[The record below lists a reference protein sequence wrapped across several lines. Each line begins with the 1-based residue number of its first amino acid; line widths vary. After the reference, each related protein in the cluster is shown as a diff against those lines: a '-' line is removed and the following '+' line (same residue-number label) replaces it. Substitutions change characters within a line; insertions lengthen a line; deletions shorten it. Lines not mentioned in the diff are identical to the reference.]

1 MLTEERCDLLRSIVE
16 TRSCQRVA
24 QRFKEPLAK
33 PAVVSQGS
41 GWGNKR
47 QVEASN
53 LREKHLGEIWG
64 FSLDNFGYAVNC
76 ELSFTTLTEDSTAPL
91 TDANE
96 HWRRE
101 LDDWRALLAPFS
113 WKNSRAPVMSP
124 LPSQK
129 FGSGAGEV
137 TTRYCNNTATF
148 DIR

>member
-1 MLTEERCDLLRSIVE
+1 M
-16 TRSCQRVA
+16 Q
-24 QRFKEPLAK
+24 F
-33 PAVVSQGS
+33 
-41 GWGNKR
+41 
-47 QVEASN
+47 
-53 LREKHLGEIWG
+53 
-64 FSLDNFGYAVNC
+64 C

-137 TTRYCNNTATF
+137 TTRNYNKTATF